1 MINTI
6 VNLDEIQ
13 YEYEDPGNLT
23 ESIRTH
29 GMAIA
34 VQVNVTEHGYVCVDG
49 RRRLSACAILAKQD
63 PKFSRIPVVLM
74 NDYSRAGSSFW
85 GNTQNLH

>member
-13 YEYEDPGNLT
+13 YEYQDPGNLT

-34 VQVNVTEHGYVCVDG
+34 VQVNVTEHG
-49 RRRLSACAILAKQD
+49 
-63 PKFSRIPVVLM
+63 
-74 NDYSRAGSSFW
+74 
-85 GNTQNLH
+85 

>member
-6 VNLDEIQ
+6 VNLNEIQ
-13 YEYEDPGNLT
+13 YEYQDPGNLT

>member
-6 VNLDEIQ
+6 VDLDEIQ
-13 YEYEDPGNLT
+13 YEYQDPGNLT

>member
-13 YEYEDPGNLT
+13 YEYQDPGNLT

-49 RRRLSACAILAKQD
+49 RRRLSACEILAKQD

>member
-13 YEYEDPGNLT
+13 YEYQDPGNLT

>member
-13 YEYEDPGNLT
+13 YEYQDPGNLI
-23 ESIRTH
+23 ESIRMH

>member
-13 YEYEDPGNLT
+13 YEYQDPGNLT

-74 NDYSRAGSSFW
+74 KDYSRAGSSFW

>member
-13 YEYEDPGNLT
+13 YEYQDPGNLT

-63 PKFSRIPVVLM
+63 SKFSRIPVVLM

>member
-13 YEYEDPGNLT
+13 YEYQDPGNLT

-29 GMAIA
+29 GIAIA

>member
-13 YEYEDPGNLT
+13 YEYQDPGNLT
-23 ESIRTH
+23 ESIRMH

>member
-1 MINTI
+1 M
-6 VNLDEIQ
+6 NLDEIQ
-13 YEYEDPGNLT
+13 YEYQDPGNLT

-49 RRRLSACAILAKQD
+49 RRRLSACAILAKHD